1 MSRTYA
7 DVVEFNKEI
16 IKLDPVPYLNTE
28 RLEWF
33 KTAINEELGEFE
45 EANKKYKE
53 AIDAPSLF
61 KSKDML
67 LELNVDMIDAI
78 MDLIYFALGRLYEIG
93 VTQDDFDA
101 MWDAIHTANMTK
113 KRGNKGRGSD
123 DDAIKPEGWQG
134 PEQRFIDYKK
144 GKQKQLDSCVETSK
158 RVNEHI
164 EKIRPMTP
172 KELQC
177 DCNICNITK
186 DYPEGYIRACDYD
199 AAGMPI
205 INVQEGHRA
214 CDYDATGI
222 PITNVHEHYRG
233 TEIPKS
239 PFIRFELPKDLEEHK
254 PGMKYD
260 KHKPN
265 LSLVFGGFPRAL
277 LDVGEIGTFGA
288 RKYTPDGWKYV
299 ENLQERYSS
308 ALLRHMFSILNHD
321 EFDKETGRHHL
332 AHVAWNAL
340 ALLEDKFHSGHIPY
354 IRYNEEALAK
364 SEETLRKYFEGKN
377 NE

>member
-16 IKLDPVPYLNTE
+16 IKLNQVPYLNTE

-45 EANKKYKE
+45 EANKKYAYEYDTALKDNN
-53 AIDAPSLF
+53 IDG
-61 KSKDML
+61 DRL

-93 VTQDDFDA
+93 VSQDDFDA

-172 KELQC
+172 KELHYN
-177 DCNICNITK
+177 DLYNVTK
-186 DYPEGYIRACDYD
+186 AKREISYPEGYIRDCDYSET
-199 AAGMPI
+199 GMPMPKQPI
-205 INVQEGHRA
+205 IYAN
-214 CDYDATGI
+214 DALRYVDMDNTY
-222 PITNVHEHYRG
+222 TD
-233 TEIPKS
+233 KWC
-239 PFIRFELPKDLEEHK
+239 KDLEEHK

-260 KHKPN
+260 EGKPN

-277 LDVGEIGTFGA
+277 LDVAQVGTFGA
-288 RKYTPDGWKYV
+288 RKYTPEGWKSV
-299 ENLQERYSS
+299 KNLQERYSS
-308 ALLRHMFSILNHD
+308 ALLRHMFSVLSND
-321 EFDKETGRHHL
+321 EFDNETGRHHL

-340 ALLEDKFHSGHIPY
+340 ALLEDKFNTGHVPY

-364 SEETLRKYFEGKN
+364 SEATLKKHFEGKN
-377 NE
+377 NG